1 MLAGDIASNPGP
13 ESNQNNAFRCL
24 SFNAQSL
31 KRDFNF
37 QDLEISRSCNFQD
50 LVYSENLD
58 ITITETWLNDTISN
72 NELLPSGYNIV
83 RRDRLT
89 EKCGGGVLIALRES
103 IQYNTVTLNDHP
115 NLKIVAV
122 ELETKNSK
130 CLLSVCYRPP
140 NSDIK
145 EWLKS
150 FMSFLQSCDGAAPV
164 FITFLLG
171 KT

>member
-31 KRDFNF
+31 KSVNKNEDGINIR
-37 QDLEISRSCNFQD
+37 NFQD

-58 ITITETWLNDTISN
+58 IITITETWLNDTISN

-89 EKCGGGVLIALRES
+89 EKRGGAVLIALRES

-115 NLKIVAV
+115 NLEIVAV

-145 EWLKS
+145 EWLTEI
-150 FMSFLQSCDGAAPV
+150 FHV
-164 FITFLLG
+164 FPTILRTL
-171 KT
+171 